1 MIEISCLS
9 SVPYFYFFYTL
20 VGSTNLAAVD
30 EADLLKALMFL
41 LRRGNKRFDGLVKIL
56 LNILIY

>member
-1 MIEISCLS
+1 
-9 SVPYFYFFYTL
+9 

-41 LRRGNKRFDGLVKIL
+41 LRRGNKRFDGLIKIVP
-56 LNILIY
+56 NILIY